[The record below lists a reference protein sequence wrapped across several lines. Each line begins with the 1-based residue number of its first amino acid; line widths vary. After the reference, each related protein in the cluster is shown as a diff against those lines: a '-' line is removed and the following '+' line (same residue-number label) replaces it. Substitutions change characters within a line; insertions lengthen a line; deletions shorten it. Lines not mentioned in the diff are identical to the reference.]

1 MDFRVSN
8 RELFIKKHSLGA
20 NLDRVIMKG
29 LSLETALK
37 ITPGKWEKAMKMPG
51 DLRQREQQRKYLE
64 EGKKIDVWEVSEV
77 QSA

>member
-37 ITPGKWEKAMKMPG
+37 ITPGK
-51 DLRQREQQRKYLE
+51 
-64 EGKKIDVWEVSEV
+64 
-77 QSA
+77 